1 MRGDYDS
8 HDHGRPPGVVGVMEC
23 ICNGRL
29 HSNVTG
35 RDTGLIVIVTARGHA
50 TWAAAGC
57 PCFLAIGLQ
66 SSFSSSTIH
75 DSWIKR
81 PTMNSSR
88 TPELDDLRVF
98 CTVARKSSFSAAADA
113 LSVSAAYVSK
123 RVNVLETT
131 LGTRLLHR
139 STRRVAITEAGER
152 VYAWAEKILDNVD
165 QLVEDV
171 STTRRIPR
179 GTLRISSS
187 FGFGR
192 HVLAPALAQF
202 SEKYPQL
209 NVRLDLFDRLVDV
222 TGEGFDLD
230 IRIGDEIASHLIA
243 KRLASNYRVL
253 CASPAYLARHGTPK
267 QLSDLAAHACLA
279 IKERDHPF
287 GVWRL
292 DQRSEAVT
300 VKVTGPLSTNH
311 GEVAVQWALA
321 GRGIVLR
328 SLWDVRPLLESGRLQ
343 RILPEVTQPADVWAV
358 YPARLTQS
366 AKVRACVG
374 FLVETFAR
382 SGLNAAAAL

>member
-1 MRGDYDS
+1 
-8 HDHGRPPGVVGVMEC
+8 
-23 ICNGRL
+23 
-29 HSNVTG
+29 
-35 RDTGLIVIVTARGHA
+35 
-50 TWAAAGC
+50 
-57 PCFLAIGLQ
+57 
-66 SSFSSSTIH
+66 
-75 DSWIKR
+75 
-81 PTMNSSR
+81 MNAPR

-98 CTVARKSSFSAAADA
+98 CMVARKSSFSAAAEA
-113 LSVSAAYVSK
+113 LAVSPAYVSK
-123 RVNVLETT
+123 RVGVLEAS

-179 GTLRISSS
+179 GTLRVSSS

-192 HVLAPALAQF
+192 HFVAPALAQF
-202 SEKYPQL
+202 SDRYPQIS
-209 NVRLDLFDRLVDV
+209 VRLDLFDRLVDV
-222 TGEGFDLD
+222 AGEGFDLD

-243 KRLASNYRVL
+243 RRLASNHRVL

-267 QLSDLAAHACLA
+267 QVTDLPSHSCLA

-287 GVWRL
+287 GLWRL
-292 DQRSEAVT
+292 DVRGEPVS

-328 SLWDVRPLLESGRLQ
+328 SMWDVRPLLESGQLQ
-343 RILPEVTQPADVWAV
+343 QVLPDVTQPANVWAV
-358 YPARLTQS
+358 YPARLAQS
-366 AKVRACVG
+366 AKVRVCVD
-374 FLVETFAR
+374 FLCDAFVQTGLAVGAEADAAR
-382 SGLNAAAAL
+382 